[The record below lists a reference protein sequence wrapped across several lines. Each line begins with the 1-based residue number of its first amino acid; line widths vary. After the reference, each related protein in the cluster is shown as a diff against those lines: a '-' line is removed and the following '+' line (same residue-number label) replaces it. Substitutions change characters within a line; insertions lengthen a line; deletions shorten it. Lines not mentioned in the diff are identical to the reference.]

1 MVHGFF
7 NDTLPEADC
16 LTSSLTIERKI
27 SADNVDFTC

>member
-7 NDTLPEADC
+7 NETLPGSRLPD
-16 LTSSLTIERKI
+16 LSLRIERKI